1 MGENLFSR
9 SLRMEAWSSFT
20 MVQLQA
26 KRVKGLGDRA
36 MDKQKGK
43 SFWARHPIFTGLL
56 IFFVAPLPFV
66 PFVDDTSVDGNSG
79 QKVDA
84 EQSNGKPT
92 AAERREEAEREFEQR
107 ALSHVIDVI
116 EQDRLSHMKRSILV
130 ELDQEVSM
138 AELEV
143 IGRMLQA
150 QEPSFERTFIEYLLP
165 GMQAGSG
172 AWATTHFDPDLK
184 VVLSGFSPNR
194 PAQGAQPTATQTIT
208 GIWKVQAD
216 GYVITI
222 LKEGNKSILA
232 RTYSD
237 GDETRDPVRE
247 RQTLLGARYDFSEGS
262 DNGDHFIIL
271 KNGNLEAR
279 DDLGQIFVVRPL
291 QN

>member
-1 MGENLFSR
+1 
-9 SLRMEAWSSFT
+9 
-20 MVQLQA
+20 
-26 KRVKGLGDRA
+26 
-36 MDKQKGK
+36 MDNQKGK

-56 IFFVAPLPFV
+56 IFFVAPLLFI
-66 PFVDDTSVDGNSG
+66 PFVDGTPVDKDPG
-79 QKVDA
+79 QEFGTERRDR
-84 EQSNGKPT
+84 EPT
-92 AAERREEAEREFEQR
+92 ATEWREEAKRAFEQR
-107 ALSHVIDVI
+107 ALSRIANVI
-116 EQDRLSHMKRSILV
+116 EQDRLGRIKRSMLV
-130 ELDQEVSM
+130 ELDQEVSI

-143 IGRMLQA
+143 IGRTLQA
-150 QEPSFERTFIEYLLP
+150 QEPGFERTFIEYLLP

-194 PAQGAQPTATQTIT
+194 PAHGAQPTATQSIA

-247 RQTLLGARYDFSEGS
+247 SKTLLGTRYDFSERS
-262 DNGDHFIIL
+262 DTGDHFIIL

-291 QN
+291 QH

>member
-1 MGENLFSR
+1 
-9 SLRMEAWSSFT
+9 

-26 KRVKGLGDRA
+26 KRVNGLGDRA

-43 SFWARHPIFTGLL
+43 SFWARHPVFTGLL
-56 IFFVAPLPFV
+56 IFFVAPLPFA
-66 PFVDDTSVDGNSG
+66 PFVDSTSVDEDPG
-79 QKVDA
+79 QEMGA
-84 EQSNGKPT
+84 EQRDREPT
-92 AAERREEAEREFEQR
+92 VAERRDEAKQAFEQR
-107 ALSHVIDVI
+107 ALSHIANVI
-116 EQDRLSHMKRSILV
+116 EQDRLGQIKRSILV

-143 IGRMLQA
+143 IGRMLQE
-150 QEPSFERTFIEYLLP
+150 QEPGFERTFIEYLLP

-194 PAQGAQPTATQTIT
+194 PAHGAQPTATQTIV
-208 GIWKVQAD
+208 GIWKVHAD

-222 LKEGNKSILA
+222 LREGNRSVLA

-247 RQTLLGARYDFSEGS
+247 SQALLGTRYDFVEKS
-262 DNGDHFIIL
+262 DVGDHFIIL
-271 KNGNLEAR
+271 ENGNLEAR

-291 QN
+291 